1 MREAEARPPQVG
13 LSDPLA
19 ASRRPLRAQLFLPAV
34 SPGLTLASQ
43 QRLWTQLLPSSQ
55 RPW

>member
-19 ASRRPLRAQLFLPAV
+19 ASRRPPRAQLFLPAV

-43 QRLWTQLLPSSQ
+43 HRLWTQLLPSSQ